1 MALNQ
6 DIINYFDGKD
16 IDIRTYSPLTLAYIG
31 DDVFDLIIRTIV
43 VNKGNTSPNKLHG
56 NTIQYVSARAQ
67 SNILDSIMPILTDEE
82 KDIARRG
89 RNSKPHSKAK
99 NASTID
105 YLKATALESVV
116 GYLYLKDDMERI
128 FELIKYGINKI
139 EDDSWET
146 MRI

>member
-43 VNKGNTSPNKLHG
+43 VNKGNTSPNKFHS

-139 EDDSWET
+139 EDDS
-146 MRI
+146 

>member
-56 NTIQYVSARAQ
+56 NTVQYVSARAQ

-105 YLKATALESVV
+105 YLKATALESIV

-128 FELIKYGINKI
+128 FELIKYGINKK
-139 EDDSWET
+139 EDDS
-146 MRI
+146 

>member
-56 NTIQYVSARAQ
+56 NTVQYVSARAQ
-67 SNILDSIMPILTDEE
+67 SSILDSIMPILTDEE

-105 YLKATALESVV
+105 YLKATALESIV

-139 EDDSWET
+139 EDDS
-146 MRI
+146 

>member
-43 VNKGNTSPNKLHG
+43 VNKGNTSPNKLHS

-67 SNILDSIMPILTDEE
+67 SNILDSIMPIITDEE

-139 EDDSWET
+139 EDDS
-146 MRI
+146 

>member
-128 FELIKYGINKI
+128 FELIEYGINKI
-139 EDDSWET
+139 EDDS
-146 MRI
+146 

>member
-56 NTIQYVSARAQ
+56 NTVQYVSARAQ

-105 YLKATALESVV
+105 YLKATALESIV
-116 GYLYLKDDMERI
+116 GYLYLKDDMGRI

-139 EDDSWET
+139 EDDS
-146 MRI
+146 

>member
-43 VNKGNTSPNKLHG
+43 VNKGNTSPNKLHS

-139 EDDSWET
+139 EDDS
-146 MRI
+146 

>member
-56 NTIQYVSARAQ
+56 NTVQYVSARAQ
-67 SNILDSIMPILTDEE
+67 SIILDSIMPILTDEE

-105 YLKATALESVV
+105 YLKATALESIV

-139 EDDSWET
+139 EDDS
-146 MRI
+146 

>member
-139 EDDSWET
+139 EDDS
-146 MRI
+146 

>member
-43 VNKGNTSPNKLHG
+43 VNKGNTSPNKLHS

-128 FELIKYGINKI
+128 FELIKYGINKT
-139 EDDSWET
+139 EDDS
-146 MRI
+146 

>member
-43 VNKGNTSPNKLHG
+43 VNKGNTSPNKLHS

-139 EDDSWET
+139 EDGS
-146 MRI
+146 

>member
-31 DDVFDLIIRTIV
+31 DDVFDLIIRTVV

-139 EDDSWET
+139 EDDS
-146 MRI
+146 